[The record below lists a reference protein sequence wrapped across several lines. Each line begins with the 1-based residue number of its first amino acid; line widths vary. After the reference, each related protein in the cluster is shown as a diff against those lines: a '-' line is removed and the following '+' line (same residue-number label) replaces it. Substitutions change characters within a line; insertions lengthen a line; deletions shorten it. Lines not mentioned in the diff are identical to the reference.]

1 MTRRRRSSPD
11 GSLAGCA
18 SQTPNEDT
26 QPSPLPPTADH
37 VDEALGYAYSSGAA
51 GDGNLVAAA
60 DPCALLVAQLQNA
73 KTNVDVRHVLHPAIV
88 AEGFANASEAYNT
101 TLQWL
106 ADIVGDDRD
115 HRRVA
120 TEHTSLKRVCPA
132 PMAAAIATVSLR
144 EGWWPECLQQEFLV
158 CSAFLEN
165 EHTRLKL
172 DGGESHRRSF
182 AVPSFRGASM
192 SARKS
197 SLSEYGLSL
206 IQDSPD
212 ATLDMKSGKWLAM
225 DGTVRGLRDAFKAFQ
240 RGGVRSCEVSATY
253 DIGFASQPNWCS
265 LFEQD
270 KGVHVGA

>member
-1 MTRRRRSSPD
+1 
-11 GSLAGCA
+11 
-18 SQTPNEDT
+18 
-26 QPSPLPPTADH
+26 
-37 VDEALGYAYSSGAA
+37 
-51 GDGNLVAAA
+51 
-60 DPCALLVAQLQNA
+60 
-73 KTNVDVRHVLHPAIV
+73 
-88 AEGFANASEAYNT
+88 
-101 TLQWL
+101 
-106 ADIVGDDRD
+106 
-115 HRRVA
+115 
-120 TEHTSLKRVCPA
+120 
-132 PMAAAIATVSLR
+132 MAAAIATVSLR

-172 DGGESHRRSF
+172 DGGESHRRSP

-253 DIGFASQPNWCS
+253 KTSDSPPN
-265 LFEQD
+265 QT
-270 KGVHVGA
+270 GVHYLNKTKVCTWAHSERDGNLIGNGYNAVRDYLFFHDVSGQVEVIEEVMCPHNDGSSSGLTSPSALMSQRAMKIKWLLIRRR